1 MQLKVRKPWKLH
13 NFDLYHMK
21 RLETQIS
28 LELTQ
33 LLDDKANNAQKEKS
47 LYRLSL

>member
-1 MQLKVRKPWKLH
+1 MKLKVRKPRKLH

-21 RLETQIS
+21 SVETRIS
-28 LELTQ
+28 LELAQ
-33 LLDDKANNAQKEKS
+33 LLDEKSKSAQKDKS